1 MLRAIFYSWIMYFGP
16 MEILA
21 FDQEG
26 GITTDLAALMCERFN
41 ISRSLGGSQGHGA
54 APLAER
60 RLAIVKLASLKAD
73 RNCKRQGAVADHN
86 LIVADATMVTN
97 HMLVY
102 NGYTPSM
109 ALTGSQPRELYDPE
123 NTGLTAVSRS
133 LETQPDMVE
142 TMSAYASS

>member
-1 MLRAIFYSWIMYFGP
+1 MLKAIFYSWIMYFGP

-26 GITTDLAALMCERFN
+26 GITTDLTAELCERFN
-41 ISRSLGGSQGHGA
+41 IHRALGGSRGHGS
-54 APLAER
+54 APVAER
-60 RLAIVKLASLKAD
+60 RLAIVKLAALKAD
-73 RNCKRQGAVADHN
+73 RSCKNRGVIADHD
-86 LIVADATMVTN
+86 LIVAEATMVTN

-123 NTGLTAVSRS
+123 TQVLRQPPEALRHNRTLSR
-133 LETQPDMVE
+133 
-142 TMSAYASS
+142 TMSA